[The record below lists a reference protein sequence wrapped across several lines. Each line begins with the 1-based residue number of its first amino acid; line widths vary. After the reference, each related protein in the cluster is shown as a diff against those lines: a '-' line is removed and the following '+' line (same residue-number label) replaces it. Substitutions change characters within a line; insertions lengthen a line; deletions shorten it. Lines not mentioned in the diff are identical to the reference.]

1 MAPTSFYS
9 PAHYALIAGHGRS
22 GTNWL
27 LHLLDR
33 SATTHCRNEPNEI
46 AGNAFAALPTPFVP
60 IADGDADAFA
70 GPWSQAVMEAAGQM
84 GDRDRAVAT
93 RKSHISAWAQ
103 QLGLCDALSRPRL
116 RRVLASVVPALR
128 GAEWPMPG
136 LRLEPAPLTVLKCNQ
151 VPGWA
156 RYVLERDAGAGRV
169 VHIVR
174 HPGGFLRSWRARYVA
189 ERDANDVLRA
199 NRERL
204 ELVAKSDPAFADV
217 MGDPASHDLNA
228 SELWYWRYAIETIEA
243 AGQTAPSS
251 YRRIVFE
258 ELAAEPVS
266 EARCLFEWLGLDWT
280 PETERE
286 VARLSANSSG
296 IAKRWTDE
304 VDANERAAIERVLA
318 GSALERW
325 WS

>member
-93 RKSHISAWAQ
+93 RKSHLSAWAQ

-116 RRVLASVVPALR
+116 RRVLASVV
-128 GAEWPMPG
+128 
-136 LRLEPAPLTVLKCNQ
+136 
-151 VPGWA
+151 
-156 RYVLERDAGAGRV
+156 
-169 VHIVR
+169 
-174 HPGGFLRSWRARYVA
+174 
-189 ERDANDVLRA
+189 
-199 NRERL
+199 
-204 ELVAKSDPAFADV
+204 PAFADV

-243 AGQTAPSS
+243 AGQAAPSS